1 MKRTLIA
8 IMCLSAGLASAECY
22 IRSSTKISKKEIF
35 GAPTD
40 IQRIVTPD
48 AKGFQCVLRYRLNIK
63 TDWQTV
69 EGVASAKT
77 EDDAC
82 ARAID
87 ISRASILQEP
97 APTSV
102 KSDTQM
108 VCGDITDIKVHP
120 VHINDVIWESEV
132 DIHTIPAERP
142 YFQYKRTQCRMFVER
157 DGKSQNLYL
166 YQGIICRENSSAHSQ
181 WRVVDKY

>member
-1 MKRTLIA
+1 MKRTLIVVA
-8 IMCLSAGLASAECY
+8 CLSAGLASAECY
-22 IRSSTKISKKEIF
+22 VRSNIQVAKQSIF

-48 AKGFQCVLRYRLNIK
+48 ARGFQCVLRYRLNINS
-63 TDWQTV
+63 DWQTV
-69 EGVASAKT
+69 EGVATAKT

-87 ISRASILQEP
+87 VGRASILEEP
-97 APTSV
+97 KAQSV
-102 KSDTQM
+102 KHDTQM
-108 VCGDITDIKVHP
+108 VCGDITDIRVHP

-132 DIHTIPAERP
+132 DIHTIPAERA

-157 DGKSQNLYL
+157 DNKAQNLYL
-166 YQGIICRENSSAHSQ
+166 YQGVICRENSSPRSK

>member
-8 IMCLSAGLASAECY
+8 IVCFGAGLASAECY
-22 IRSSTKISKKEIF
+22 VRSNIKVATQAIF

-48 AKGFQCVLRYRLNIK
+48 AKGFQCVLRYRLNVN
-63 TDWQTV
+63 TNWQTV
-69 EGVASAKT
+69 EGVAVAKT
-77 EDDAC
+77 EEDAC

-87 ISRASILQEP
+87 VGRASILEEP
-97 APTSV
+97 RPNTV
-102 KSDTQM
+102 KHDTQM
-108 VCGDITDIKVHP
+108 ICGDITDIRVHP
-120 VHINDVIWESEV
+120 VQINDVIWESEV

-157 DGKSQNLYL
+157 DNKAQNLYL
-166 YQGIICRENSSAHSQ
+166 YQGVICRENSGPRSR